1 MNLRLR
7 LYRFVF
13 WAGYVAVLIVAFIPV
28 AGELNR
34 IKIGPGAFKIRLD
47 FLLHFAAY
55 FLICMYYLA
64 GMKSGLSLFSSNPLK
79 KFVLLLLFLA
89 VITEVVQLWVPQR
102 AFNVFDMVANLT
114 GVAVGAGVV
123 AGRRRQAVG
132 RGRVVRDEI

>member
-1 MNLRLR
+1 MSSQVR

-13 WAGYVAVLIVAFIPV
+13 WAGYLAVLIVAFVPV

-34 IKIGPGAFKIRLD
+34 IKIGPEAFKIRLD

-64 GMKSGLSLFSSNPLK
+64 GMKHGLSLFSSNPLK
-79 KFVLLLLFLA
+79 KFILLILFMA

-102 AFNVFDMVANLT
+102 AFNVFDMIANLT
-114 GVAVGAGVV
+114 GVTLGMVV
-123 AGRRRQAVG
+123 IEGGRRMVSS
-132 RGRVVRDEI
+132 E